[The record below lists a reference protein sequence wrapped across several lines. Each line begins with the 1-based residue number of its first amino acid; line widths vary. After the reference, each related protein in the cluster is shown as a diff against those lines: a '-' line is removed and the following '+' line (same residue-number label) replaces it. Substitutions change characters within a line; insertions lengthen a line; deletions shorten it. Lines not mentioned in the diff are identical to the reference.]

1 MRPSPTGRRRRA
13 PTEGFTAC
21 LTDLSGIPVSLNTKT
36 GTQPKLLKYNLLSRK
51 TMDYFPIFID
61 LKNRLCLLVGG
72 GEIATRKG
80 RLLSKAGARL
90 RIVAPEISTE
100 LRELAA
106 QNHGEICEREYLSSD
121 LTNCVLAIAATDIE
135 PLNEQISRDAQ
146 TQKILVNV
154 VDSPALCTY
163 ITPAI
168 IDRSPLVIAISSG
181 GEAPVLARLIRA
193 KLETLIPVGYGKLA
207 QLASA
212 WRERVKAR
220 FNEGDSRR
228 RFWEKILQGPA
239 AELMLNGKDAEAEAV
254 IATEITQDDASLT
267 QGEVYLVGGGP
278 GDPELLTLRALRLM
292 QQADVVL
299 YDRLVSDGVME
310 LVRRDAERIYV
321 GKRRSEHAMQQEN
334 INQLLVDLAKQGKR
348 VLRLKGGDP
357 FIFGRGGEEIEL
369 LAQNHIPFQVV
380 PGITA
385 ASGCAAYAG
394 IPLTHRDHAQSV
406 RFVTGHLKSDDI
418 NVQWPELANPTQTLV
433 FYMGLIGLKDICDSL
448 MANGRAATTPVAL
461 VEKGTTREQR
471 VLIAD
476 LQSMAA
482 VVESSQVRGPT
493 LLIVGDVVK
502 LHQSLKWFAPEGV

>member
-1 MRPSPTGRRRRA
+1 M
-13 PTEGFTAC
+13 E
-21 LTDLSGIPVSLNTKT
+21 
-36 GTQPKLLKYNLLSRK
+36 
-51 TMDYFPIFID
+51 YFPVFLD

-72 GEIATRKG
+72 GEVATRKG

-90 RIVAPEISTE
+90 RVVAPDISGE
-100 LRELAA
+100 LRELVA
-106 QNHGEICEREYLSSD
+106 QNNGELFAREYQASD
-121 LTNCVLAIAATDIE
+121 LNDCVIAIAATDIE
-135 PLNEQISRDAQ
+135 SLNEQISNDA
-146 TQKILVNV
+146 KARNLPVNV

-181 GEAPVLARLIRA
+181 GESPVLARLIRA
-193 KLETLIPVGYGKLA
+193 KLETLIPAGYGRLA
-207 QLASA
+207 QIASS
-212 WRERVKAR
+212 WRDRVKVR
-220 FNEGDSRR
+220 FNDGDSRR

-239 AELMLNGKDAEAEAV
+239 AELVLNGQDDAAEKI
-254 IATEITQDDASLT
+254 IATEIAKDDETIT

-321 GKRRSEHAMQQEN
+321 GKRRSEHAMEQEN

-369 LAQNHIPFQVV
+369 LAQNNIPFQVV

-394 IPLTHRDHAQSV
+394 IPLTHRDYAQSV
-406 RFVTGHLKSDDI
+406 RFVTGHLKSDDT
-418 NVQWPELANPTQTLV
+418 NLSWPELANPTQTLV
-433 FYMGLIGLKDICDSL
+433 FYMGLVGLKDICESL
-448 MANGRAATTPVAL
+448 ISHGRAANTPVAL
-461 VEKGTTREQR
+461 IEKGTTQEQR
-471 VLIAD
+471 VLISD
-476 LQSMAA
+476 LASIAEVVAA
-482 VVESSQVRGPT
+482 NDVHAPT
-493 LLIVGDVVK
+493 LFIVGEVVK
-502 LHQSLKWFAPEGV
+502 LHQNLKWFKAGG

>member
-1 MRPSPTGRRRRA
+1 M
-13 PTEGFTAC
+13 E
-21 LTDLSGIPVSLNTKT
+21 
-36 GTQPKLLKYNLLSRK
+36 
-51 TMDYFPIFID
+51 YFPVFLD
-61 LKNRLCLLVGG
+61 LKQRRCLLVGG
-72 GEIATRKG
+72 GDVATRKG
-80 RLLSKAGARL
+80 RLLSKAGAVL
-90 RIVAPEISTE
+90 RVVAPEVSTE
-100 LRELAA
+100 LRELVA
-106 QNHGEICEREYLSSD
+106 QHQGEIYEREYQTDD
-121 LTNCVLAIAATDIE
+121 LTDCVIAIAATDVE
-135 PLNEQISRDAQ
+135 PLNEKISLDA
-146 TQKILVNV
+146 KARLIPVNV

-181 GEAPVLARLIRA
+181 GESPVLARLIRA
-193 KLETLIPVGYGKLA
+193 KLETLIPASYGRLA
-207 QLASA
+207 QIASN
-212 WRERVKAR
+212 WRDRVKAR
-220 FNEGDSRR
+220 FNDGDSRR

-239 AELMLNGKDAEAEAV
+239 AELALNGQEDAAEKIIAVEIAKD
-254 IATEITQDDASLT
+254 DDTIT

-321 GKRRSEHAMQQEN
+321 GKRRSEHAMEQEN

-369 LAQNHIPFQVV
+369 LAQNNIPFQVV

-394 IPLTHRDHAQSV
+394 IPLTHRDYAQSV
-406 RFVTGHLKSDDI
+406 RFVTGHLKNDST
-418 NVQWPELANPTQTLV
+418 NLQWPELANPTQTLV
-433 FYMGLIGLKDICDSL
+433 FYMGLVGLKEICESL
-448 MANGRAATTPVAL
+448 IAHGRAATTPVAL
-461 VEKGTTREQR
+461 IEKGTTQEQR

-476 LQSMAA
+476 LASIAA
-482 VVESSQVRGPT
+482 VVSAQDVHAPT
-493 LLIVGDVVK
+493 LFIVGDVVK
-502 LHQSLKWFAPEGV
+502 LHDSLKWFNTH